1 MIEIDGKPAEGLHVI
16 ISHGNNLSWDDENQH
31 LIASSDVTIDE
42 LSPTEFNRFLE
53 NSDRYIIMQAIN
65 TKDHDFVLVIGDAG
79 RDW

>member
-16 ISHGNNLSWDDENQH
+16 ISHGNELSWDDDSNR
-31 LIASSDVTIDE
+31 LIASSDVTIGE
-42 LSPTEFNRFLE
+42 LSPTEFNRFLA
-53 NSDRYIIMQAIN
+53 NSDRYIIMQAIS